1 MYGGVTTVRG
11 TRFAIYREDAGSTPA
26 CGTAARYTPWSYKF
40 HGYTLKTT
48 LRLYHQAIPISAVAE
63 MQLAMLRVT
72 EYFAKTLKV
81 IQNDTRLWRIYVKS
95 LLSTL

>member
-1 MYGGVTTVRG
+1 MMYGGVTTVRG
-11 TRFAIYREDAGSTPA
+11 TRFAIYREDSRLWHCCAL
-26 CGTAARYTPWSYKF
+26 YTPWSYKF